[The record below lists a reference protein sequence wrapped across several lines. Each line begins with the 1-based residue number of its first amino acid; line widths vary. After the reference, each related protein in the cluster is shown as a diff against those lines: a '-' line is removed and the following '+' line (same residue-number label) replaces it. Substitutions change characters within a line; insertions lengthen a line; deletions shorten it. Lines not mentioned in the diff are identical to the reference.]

1 MELMGRV
8 VPPMQCSHTRGNKT
22 EAQSTHGS
30 RSTHPWA
37 HGTCPTPAREVFE
50 LAASPAVSLKG
61 SPERDSLP
69 GSFGSVDAL
78 IPPRGVA
85 LSQRG

>member
-30 RSTHPWA
+30 RSSNPWA
-37 HGTCPTPAREVFE
+37 KGAFPNPARAVFE
-50 LAASPAVSLKG
+50 SVG
-61 SPERDSLP
+61 SPCGEL
-69 GSFGSVDAL
+69 GS
-78 IPPRGVA
+78 PPRA
-85 LSQRG
+85 R